1 MINTIKWI
9 LILLT
14 IPSIGYSNE
23 PCSPS
28 SWNDNLYQF
37 NQLESNYNK
46 NVKVFN
52 ALLFEHKQRPLLSK
66 QFSPDEL
73 ALLWRVRSRRD
84 MLQTQLDSS
93 IKYRQELNQ
102 KAETLTKLSTQSKW
116 SANAWGKLAQSCKNA
131 NEMANQI
138 TAEWY
143 QINANQ
149 LADDYTNLSIQYIG
163 LAKLYDKEAS
173 ALSIAKRG
181 NDKNNTNN

>member
-1 MINTIKWI
+1 
-9 LILLT
+9 
-14 IPSIGYSNE
+14 
-23 PCSPS
+23 
-28 SWNDNLYQF
+28 
-37 NQLESNYNK
+37 
-46 NVKVFN
+46 
-52 ALLFEHKQRPLLSK
+52 
-66 QFSPDEL
+66 
-73 ALLWRVRSRRD
+73 

-181 NDKNNTNN
+181 NNKNNTNN